1 MKRNAGTMRGGLSL
15 SKLAKQK
22 VGGGL
27 HQAKLRDL
35 EGVVVLKKSK
45 FGHDLSDLL
54 EYKSLL
60 SAGSSIPD
68 TIACLRQLQC
78 IHAGREVIS
87 EAGIEGTIIDLL
99 FHENRDVSKAASDL
113 LQQWQKQLK
122 ESPSLDWSPR
132 EIGDQ
137 DKLFNDKGGR

>member
-1 MKRNAGTMRGGLSL
+1 M
-15 SKLAKQK
+15 
-22 VGGGL
+22 
-27 HQAKLRDL
+27 
-35 EGVVVLKKSK
+35 LKKSK

-99 FHENRDVSKAASDL
+99 FHENRDVSKVR
-113 LQQWQKQLK
+113 
-122 ESPSLDWSPR
+122 SLGICPTLANATNNRPFRFRLGRPR
-132 EIGDQ
+132 RIC
-137 DKLFNDKGGR
+137 FNNGRSSSKNPPA